1 MPQLIFRGIPAEG
14 IRAISIPLVEEMAT
28 ICQCG
33 TDNFTLE
40 CLHVTAIFDGK
51 YTDSYPFIDVWW
63 FERGDEVR
71 DKMAEAID
79 KYVRSLGI
87 PDLEISFRVG
97 REDNFYMNGRRYN
110 S

>member
-14 IRAISIPLVEEMAT
+14 IRAISIPLVAEMAA

-40 CLHVTAIFDGK
+40 CMHVTAILDGK
-51 YTDSYPFIDVWW
+51 YTDSYPVIDVWW
-63 FERGDEVR
+63 FERGDVVR

-79 KYVRSLGI
+79 RHVRSLDI
-87 PDLEISFRVG
+87 PELEISFRVG
-97 REDNFYMNGRRYN
+97 REDNFYMNGRRYG

>member
-14 IRAISIPLVEEMAT
+14 IRAISVPLVEEMAE

-51 YTDSYPFIDVWW
+51 YTD
-63 FERGDEVR
+63 
-71 DKMAEAID
+71 
-79 KYVRSLGI
+79 
-87 PDLEISFRVG
+87 
-97 REDNFYMNGRRYN
+97 
-110 S
+110 

>member
-1 MPQLIFRGIPAEG
+1 MPQLLFKGIPAED
-14 IRAISIPLVEEMAT
+14 IRAISTPLVEEMAA

-51 YTDSYPFIDVWW
+51 YTEAYPFIEVWW

-71 DKMAEAID
+71 DKMAAVID
-79 KYVRSLGI
+79 RQVRSLGI
-87 PDLEISFRVG
+87 PDLEISFQVR
-97 REDNFYMNGRRYN
+97 REDNFYMNGRRFG